1 MIRTASELRALL
13 NQPIPDTGWGS
24 RFGRAVFL
32 RDLWRFK
39 RCDYYRAYSA
49 RCRSVREQQ
58 RWEQRETDGLPF
70 WL

>member
-13 NQPIPDTGWGS
+13 DQPIPNTDWGS
-24 RFGRAVFL
+24 RFGRAWAVRGWMLIERSVSDRTFT
-32 RDLWRFK
+32 
-39 RCDYYRAYSA
+39 A